1 MELSSI
7 LMDHLMVI
15 STCLPLYN
23 VILIALI
30 GGQQIR
36 VGFRKSG
43 DSEYGTPTYVNI
55 NNYIDGAT
63 SVGNVWRR
71 VYVPFSAMN
80 IGAGDS
86 LMGVTIQA
94 VSARE
99 F

>member
-1 MELSSI
+1 
-7 LMDHLMVI
+7 MVI
-15 STCLPLYN
+15 SPCFLLFN
-23 VILIALI
+23 EILITLV

-43 DSEYGTPTYVNI
+43 DSEYGTPTFVNI

-63 SVGNVWRR
+63 SIGNVWRR

-80 IGAGDS
+80 IGAGDT

-99 F
+99 VSCNTLLTKL